1 MFNKRL
7 ISMVPQALR
16 YILRNVAAQWTAL
29 VANVVLMLLI
39 GLFLQRLF
47 DGVAVDGWVVM
58 LLGAGVAVIAVR
70 MACLTYAQRMGVAAA
85 AAAKRSVRRQVYDK
99 LVRMGPGYS
108 ERIATS
114 EAVQVS
120 VEGCEQLESYFG
132 QYLPQLLYAVLAQQI
147 FEHVH
152 FAHSPFMIAGDVIG
166 RGDGGEAVHQRW
178 QGVVLAFLVDQV
190 TGDDD
195 QIGLGIFYHLKQ

>member
-47 DGVAVDGWVVM
+47 DGVAIDGWVVM

-70 MACLTYAQRMGVAAA
+70 TACLTYAQRMGVAAA

-114 EAVQVS
+114 WKAISGSTFRSCFTPCSPRLPCSRSWPRCACQPPWPCWFACRLSPSPSWRCRRSLSASWAGIGAPIPILAVRFSRTCKV
-120 VEGCEQLESYFG
+120 
-132 QYLPQLLYAVLAQQI
+132 
-147 FEHVH
+147 
-152 FAHSPFMIAGDVIG
+152 
-166 RGDGGEAVHQRW
+166 
-178 QGVVLAFLVDQV
+178 
-190 TGDDD
+190 
-195 QIGLGIFYHLKQ
+195 